1 MDNSAVLISG
11 LQIAASVGSIVL
23 FLIGLYAAVQDFQY
37 VNPADP
43 ADEDAHTKAAARKYL
58 LMTILGIIAH
68 GLAIFFK
75 NLPEL
80 AQQGYGVGTI
90 LVGSAWESLSSSA
103 LLLLGPFILN
113 LWRKVAR
120 RKNAK
125 K

>member
-1 MDNSAVLISG
+1 MDKSAIIISG

-23 FLIGLYAAVQDFQY
+23 FLVGLYAAVQDFQY

-58 LMTILGIIAH
+58 LMTILGMVAH
-68 GLAIFFK
+68 AFAIFFR

-90 LVGSAWESLSSSA
+90 LVGSAWESLTSSV
-103 LLLLGPFILN
+103 LLLIGPFILK

-120 RKNAK
+120 RKSTYK
-125 K
+125 